1 MSKVP
6 FTKADVV
13 RTIESAKAAGLKVE
27 TVEVVTPQGTIIRV
41 SGERKCSSVGRPAAC
56 RCPRPL
62 RFLLISCRNR
72 PRAVVP

>member
-41 SGERKCSSVGRPAAC
+41 SGERKCSSVVNPWDEILSDDNEQNQKAR
-56 RCPRPL
+56 
-62 RFLLISCRNR
+62 S
-72 PRAVVP
+72 